1 MTTSGT
7 SGLRPIKKRP
17 AEQLTADELRRLITT
32 GQLPP
37 GSRITE
43 ASVAQQF
50 DVSRGTL
57 RAALQQLSQE
67 GLIVLTPYTGWTVM
81 SIRPEDLW
89 ELYTLRAALESMAG
103 KLAIEKLTPE
113 GAQALED
120 AFEQLQLARH
130 QGEPDDVVVD
140 RDFNIHKMIV
150 ELAGHRRLREH
161 YRMVEQQIRLFVAST
176 YVDMKDPN
184 TTLDTHGAIVQAILR
199 KDVTEATRLLE
210 EHSIGEGQRVFKLL
224 STVLTENTSKP

>member
-1 MTTSGT
+1 MTTMST
-7 SGLRPIKKRP
+7 PGLRPIKKQP
-17 AEQLTADELRRLITT
+17 AEQLAADELRRLITT

-57 RAALQQLSQE
+57 RAALHQLTQE

-81 SIRPEDLW
+81 SIRPQDLW
-89 ELYTLRAALESMAG
+89 ELYTLRASLESMAG
-103 KLAIEKLTPE
+103 KLAIEKLNAE
-113 GAQALED
+113 GAAALED
-120 AFEQLQLARH
+120 AFGQLQLARL
-130 QGEPDDVVVD
+130 QGEPDHVVVD
-140 RDFNIHKMIV
+140 RDFNIHKTIV

-176 YVDMKDPN
+176 YVDLKDPT
-184 TTLDTHGAIVQAILR
+184 TTLDTHGAIVQAVLR
-199 KDVTEATRLLE
+199 KDVAQATRLLE

-224 STVLTENTSKP
+224 SMVLTENTPTS

>member
-1 MTTSGT
+1 MTKLTT

-81 SIRPEDLW
+81 SIRPQDLW
-89 ELYTLRAALESMAG
+89 ELYTLRASLESMAG
-103 KLAIEKLTPE
+103 RLAIEKLTPE

-120 AFEQLQLARH
+120 TFEQLQFARH
-130 QGEPDDVVVD
+130 QGEPDAVVVD
-140 RDFNIHKMIV
+140 RDFDIHKKIV
-150 ELAGHRRLREH
+150 ELAGHGRLREH

-176 YVDMKDPN
+176 YVHTNDPKAS
-184 TTLDTHGAIVQAILR
+184 LDNHFAIVEAIVR
-199 KDVTEATRLLE
+199 KDAAGATRLLE

-224 STVLTENTSKP
+224 SKILNENTPQP